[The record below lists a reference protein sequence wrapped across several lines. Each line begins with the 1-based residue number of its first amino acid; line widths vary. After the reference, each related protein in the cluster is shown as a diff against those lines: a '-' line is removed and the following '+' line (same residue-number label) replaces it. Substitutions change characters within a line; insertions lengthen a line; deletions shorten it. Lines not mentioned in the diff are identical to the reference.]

1 MKKVFSFLAAAF
13 MAVSMF
19 AAPYTITFKGTGVV
33 AGSDG
38 SAKLTTLE
46 AIVAEGASYLSAVEN
61 ATQIYEGRSVVY
73 GESDT
78 VSLGLKL
85 GSSSAA
91 GTLKLVLATAT
102 EVDSVVV
109 RAALYGDTEGQNGF
123 TVNGQQV
130 TLSAGN
136 KVLENKAVVLTGSV
150 AAIEIIQTTASRG
163 RFYMQSVTVYPKEGG
178 STTPAGTTVIT
189 AEKLW
194 SNPIANMTAV
204 ADARQGSGYNGT
216 VYVQD
221 KGAHTVWAYA
231 KTGDAV
237 TKTAVA
243 TSDLLD
249 GTAIAVD
256 EAGNII
262 VEGVFPNTPSHLAVI
277 KAGEDTVRNFEHA
290 GLGRTDFISATGDIF
305 SAAGG
310 YVYLYSNSAKAQ
322 AVHFVNGAIDSVA
335 VIESIATAATGGQVV
350 YAGTPESYIAQVRAS
365 ALQFVGRDAV
375 TLPNIYNSKLGL
387 DVFTIAGKEVYAY
400 NVGTAYN
407 SYFQLYNATDDALI
421 PDMEGATMLFGV
433 DPTKAQSTSCANW
446 LRATVIDE
454 NNVYVHQYCGS
465 DGAALWKISAVQ
477 AAIVTLAANDAA
489 MGTVEGAG
497 NKAINSSVT
506 VTATPAIGHSFVAWK
521 NGEETVST
529 DATYT
534 FTATD
539 NVSLVAV
546 FQAEENKTLT
556 LAVNDAELGAI
567 TLPEGVVMGENSV
580 AYGTEVVLTA
590 VPAEG
595 KTFTGWYL
603 ADGAAY
609 STEYTITVKMTEA
622 LSLVANFTSIVTITY
637 ELNGGVTNDEG
648 WISKAD
654 VMLSIQEDYNVAYN
668 ATLAVVKEE
677 NGEFYF
683 NINGEW
689 KTEAEAAGS
698 DALVAGFFQ
707 NKTWSAD
714 QKCANLFLNTKK
726 DKYAWLVDLIDHFAP
741 TANAARGTDSIHNM
755 AIATADAYFRADVS
769 GFMLCS
775 PATGAYPYT
784 CDWSVNG
791 THSAILPVWKHAF
804 ANPTEIKGEV
814 VLNAPYKEGFTFD
827 GWYAT
832 ADFSGEKVLSVNTAT
847 TATTLY
853 AKWIEYIPT
862 IAEVCALE
870 NNATTKVDGTVTAV
884 IGSEFFIQDATGGVM
899 CYQSN
904 HGLAVGEA
912 VRLQGTKVI
921 YGGVPE
927 LKNITVLS
935 HEAGTAIIPTVATI
949 AQLKAAPA
957 TYNGKLVKLVG
968 VKIDSYKVDSKNNY
982 TIGLTDDINKI
993 NMYKVTLDSVA
1004 YPVGTKLSATLVL
1017 SSYISGQNEMDT
1029 INANSIQLRGTAD
1042 GIEAV
1047 AAAGRDPYTYT
1058 TYKEGEN
1065 EYKLENAWLFS
1076 QKLDNFVENMPA
1088 GDQMARA
1095 MGVKDGI
1102 MYFPDRQNMQIVRV
1116 NGATGKMMEPVKL
1129 ASNIFTETL
1138 YAGTD
1143 SAKTV
1148 ATRATL
1154 LNNDLKFDNAGHML
1168 LGVCTTSGT
1177 QTFQVWNV
1185 NETTGEGTCVLS
1197 DIIVD
1202 HKADLIDTANV
1213 AKARFDYFGV
1223 YGDVTA
1229 DAIIM
1234 TSDQFTMN
1242 VYKWTI
1248 KNGVV
1253 TGVEDID
1260 CKVAEGVDAYIAGV
1274 VASGTGPQVFPV
1286 DEDYFYMDGWNTI
1299 PTLFDMDG
1307 ELAGDMKSNPLGNNV
1322 PMDGDTIQI
1331 GVGHNGICEF
1341 QVADDYFVVMAATNT
1356 AAAVPSAFA
1365 LYKYADASKD
1375 FATMTPLWFFP
1386 QAGMGGASNGV
1397 RTAVPSV
1404 EVSGNVANIYV
1415 YTQMNGYGRY
1425 TLTCP
1430 VKTAVEN
1437 IATDVKAEKIIE
1449 NGQVYIIRNGVRYSV
1464 LGARVK

>member
-1 MKKVFSFLAAAF
+1 MKKVFSLFVAALFSVA
-13 MAVSMF
+13 MF
-19 AAPYTITFKGTGVV
+19 ATTISFTFVESGST
-33 AGSDG
+33 SDG
-38 SAKLTTLE
+38 SASKTEIADIFATNGDLVSAVPTATKIMQAQTGWGMKMGNSSTDGVLEFTL
-46 AIVAEGASYLSAVEN
+46 ATPVVLDSIVAEASAYSATENSLKINETEFTLGGAKGTFVN
-61 ATQIYEGRSVVY
+61 A
-73 GESDT
+73 
-78 VSLGLKL
+78 KL
-85 GSSSAA
+85 ACDG
-91 GTLKLVLATAT
+91 ATAVST
-102 EVDSVVV
+102 IKLAAAH
-109 RAALYGDTEGQNGF
+109 RAYVKALHLY
-123 TVNGQQV
+123 VH
-130 TLSAGN
+130 
-136 KVLENKAVVLTGSV
+136 
-150 AAIEIIQTTASRG
+150 
-163 RFYMQSVTVYPKEGG
+163 EGG

-221 KGAHTVWAYA
+221 KGTHTVWAYA
-231 KTGDAV
+231 KTGEAV

-243 TSDLLD
+243 TDDRLD

-256 EAGNII
+256 DAGNII
-262 VEGVFPNTPSHLAVI
+262 VEGIFPNTPSHLAVI
-277 KAGEDTVRNFEHA
+277 KAGEDTVRNFEHT
-290 GLGRTDFISATGDIF
+290 GLGRTDFIAATGDIF

-310 YVYLYSNSAKAQ
+310 YVYLYGNSTKAQ
-322 AVHFVNGAIDSVA
+322 AVHFVNGAIESVA
-335 VIESIATAATGGQVV
+335 VLESSATAAAGGQVV
-350 YAGTPESYIAQVRAS
+350 YTGTPESYIAQVRAS

-477 AAIVTLAANDAA
+477 AAIITLAANDDA

-497 NKAINSSVT
+497 NKALNSSVT
-506 VTATPAIGHSFVAWK
+506 VTATPKLGYSFVAWK

-529 DATYT
+529 DAAYT

-556 LAVNDAELGAI
+556 LAVNDATMGAI
-567 TLPEGVVMGENSV
+567 TLPEGVVLGANSLV
-580 AYGTEVVLTA
+580 YGTVKTLVAVPVEGATFVGWVKEDGSVYSSASTIEVKMVEDFNLTA
-590 VPAEG
+590 KFVN
-595 KTFTGWYL
+595 
-603 ADGAAY
+603 
-609 STEYTITVKMTEA
+609 V
-622 LSLVANFTSIVTITY
+622 VTMNY
-637 ELNGGVTNDEG
+637 ELNGGVTNAYGWLSKAHMCLDFQADFNAEYSLTKEWAKEEDGIIYYYVNGAWRLPSEVEGTAADVTGFIQNVTYNTANQLVNLLATDKWKVVGDYINGLRAAAGFEAADEG
-648 WISKAD
+648 AMRAD
-654 VMLSIQEDYNVAYN
+654 LSGFFLNSPAITDYRHTNDYA
-668 ATLAVVKEE
+668 
-677 NGEFYF
+677 
-683 NINGEW
+683 
-689 KTEAEAAGS
+689 
-698 DALVAGFFQ
+698 VAGQ
-707 NKTWSAD
+707 ASAF
-714 QKCANLFLNTKK
+714 C
-726 DKYAWLVDLIDHFAP
+726 
-741 TANAARGTDSIHNM
+741 TAMKMG
-755 AIATADAYFRADVS
+755 
-769 GFMLCS
+769 
-775 PATGAYPYT
+775 
-784 CDWSVNG
+784 
-791 THSAILPVWKHAF
+791 F
-804 ANPTEIKGEV
+804 ANPTEITGEF
-814 VLNAPYKEGFTFD
+814 VLNNPYKEGFTFD
-827 GWYAT
+827 GWFTA
-832 ADFSGEKVLSVNTAT
+832 ADFSGEKVLSVNTET
-847 TATTLY
+847 TPCTLY
-853 AKWIEYIPT
+853 AKWIEYIST
-862 IAEVCALE
+862 VAEAAAAADDAAV
-870 NNATTKVDGTVTAV
+870 KVAGTVSMVA
-884 IGSEFFIQDATGGVM
+884 GAEFWIQDATGGLM

-912 VRLQGTKVI
+912 VRLAGTKVT
-921 YGGVPE
+921 YGGIPE
-927 LKNITVLS
+927 LKTITVVA
-935 HEAGTAIIPTVATI
+935 HEAGTAIAPTAATI
-949 AQLKAAPA
+949 AQLKAKPA
-957 TYNGKLVKLVG
+957 DYMSKLVKLVG
-968 VKIDSYKVDSKNNY
+968 VNICAYDSYHNPTFTDNVD
-982 TIGLTDDINKI
+982 TIVA
-993 NMYKVTLDSVA
+993 YKVSLDETA
-1004 YPVGTKLSATLVL
+1004 FPLDTKVNATLVL
-1017 SSYISGQNEMDT
+1017 SAYNGKL
-1029 INANSIQLRGTAD
+1029 QLRGVPEAV
-1042 GIEAV
+1042 EAV
-1047 AAAGRDPYTYT
+1047 AAAGRDPYNYT
-1058 TYKEGEN
+1058 VYKEGEN

-1076 QKLDNFVENMPA
+1076 QKLDNFTENMPA

-1095 MGVKDGI
+1095 MGVKNGI

-1116 NGATGKMMEPVKL
+1116 NGANGKMLEPVKL
-1129 ASNIFTETL
+1129 AANIFTETL

-1168 LGVCTTSGT
+1168 LGVCVTSGT

-1185 NETTGEGTCVLS
+1185 DETTGEGTCVLS
-1197 DIIVD
+1197 DIIAN
-1202 HKADLIDTANV
+1202 HKAEMVDTVNV

-1229 DAIIM
+1229 NAIIM
-1234 TSDQFTMN
+1234 ASDQFTMN

-1248 KNGVV
+1248 EGGVV

-1260 CKVAEGVDAYIAGV
+1260 CKVAEGVEAYIAGV
-1274 VASGTGPQVFPV
+1274 VATGTGPQVFPV
-1286 DEDYFYMDGWNTI
+1286 DEDYFYVDGWNTI

-1341 QVADDYFVVMAATNT
+1341 QVGEDYFVVMAATNT
-1356 AAAVPSAFA
+1356 AASVPSAFA

-1386 QAGMGGASNGV
+1386 QVGMGGASNGV

-1404 EVSGNVANIYV
+1404 EVADNVANIYV

-1425 TLTCP
+1425 TLTCN